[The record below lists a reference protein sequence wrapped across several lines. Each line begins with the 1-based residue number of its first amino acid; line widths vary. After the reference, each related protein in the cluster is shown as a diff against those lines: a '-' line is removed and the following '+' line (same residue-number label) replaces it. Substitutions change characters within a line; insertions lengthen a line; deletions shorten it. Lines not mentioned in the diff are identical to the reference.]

1 MKGKNKGRLTV
12 IALATVALV
21 TSLIKDKKKKS

>member
-1 MKGKNKGRLTV
+1 VIARLIEWCARNPFL

-21 TSLIKDKKKKS
+21 TCR